1 MKTENHIEKFKM
13 SRKGSKLGALALI
26 GSYSGESEDDEIE
39 EIIQPLSSNP
49 ADIVTDIILVDIL
62 PKVVHDGE
70 RKDDVVM
77 FIDHNPSFDVY
88 RGRKREMSESSSVV
102 MVESLDCTADIS
114 STSRLN
120 HWTFLFRILL
130 WMVF

>member
-26 GSYSGESEDDEIE
+26 GSYSGESESEDDEIE

-62 PKVVHDGE
+62 PKVVNDGE

-114 STSRLN
+114 STSRL
-120 HWTFLFRILL
+120 HH
-130 WMVF
+130 

>member
-13 SRKGSKLGALALI
+13 SRKSSKLGALALI
-26 GSYSGESEDDEIE
+26 GSYSGESESEDDEIE

-62 PKVVHDGE
+62 PKVVNDGE

-114 STSRLN
+114 STSRLK
-120 HWTFLFRILL
+120 H
-130 WMVF
+130 